1 MGLISVSHGAKL
13 KHRFLFQNVHGVGSA
28 KSQRR
33 SFHGLRTR
41 RPQRAEHLPA
51 HGQAATLQRGWHAGG
66 RARSVR
72 ARERERGARAAR
84 GVCLRVS
91 AGSSASWGACALRPA
106 GRRRPACSACER
118 AGPGG
123 ALSRLAAAS
132 RSCDRRPGLCVRRA
146 GADGRNA
153 QRARVRAPACRPP
166 SRSLPLCT
174 TADCSRA
181 CSTSKQQL
189 SVRGHRAH
197 AAQGPACP

>member
-13 KHRFLFQNVHGVGSA
+13 KHRFLYQNVHGVGSA

-84 GVCLRVS
+84 GVCWRVP
-91 AGSSASWGACALRPA
+91 ARVLGELGGLRPA
-106 GRRRPACSACER
+106 PRGT
-118 AGPGG
+118 
-123 ALSRLAAAS
+123 AAA
-132 RSCDRRPGLCVRRA
+132 CV
-146 GADGRNA
+146 
-153 QRARVRAPACRPP
+153 
-166 SRSLPLCT
+166 
-174 TADCSRA
+174 
-181 CSTSKQQL
+181 
-189 SVRGHRAH
+189 
-197 AAQGPACP
+197 